1 MTRGGPKRAGVL
13 VAGAAVMAG
22 LIGAG
27 CGSGD
32 TGGVIK
38 GTPTGVTTT
47 TTGAPTTAT
56 SSVPAY
62 GGSG

>member
-1 MTRGGPKRAGVL
+1 MTGRRAGRARVR
-13 VAGAAVMAG
+13 VAAAAVLAG
-22 LIGAG
+22 LITAA

-47 TTGAPTTAT
+47 TTTAPTTAT
-56 SSVPAY
+56 SSAPAY
-62 GGSG
+62 G